1 MSGSLRSRRAESS
14 SQVAVPR
21 TTAKM
26 ETVILPTPVQRFAR
40 RRMMSSI
47 PLPTLPSRLHPRGI
61 VFGNGHHFEFFPGG
75 NRVCTAVAFLIC
87 EELSDEVD
95 VTIVRYLLELFDSV
109 EGDVLLDEVAIRR
122 VISFDDLLFS
132 PAVQT
137 IPNTRLLVNVGGHVS
152 GLANYK
158 VFGLAIACV
167 VFDL

>member
-1 MSGSLRSRRAESS
+1 
-14 SQVAVPR
+14 
-21 TTAKM
+21 
-26 ETVILPTPVQRFAR
+26 
-40 RRMMSSI
+40 MSSI

-122 VISFDDLLFS
+122 VISFDDLLFFS
-132 PAVQT
+132 QLRGRGKADLTGELLPPIQ
-137 IPNTRLLVNVGGHVS
+137 IPNSRSRTPELSSLERVCLP
-152 GLANYK
+152 
-158 VFGLAIACV
+158 
-167 VFDL
+167 